1 MHLFLRGHWTHFSH
15 SLPLQAFDDEKAAQI
30 KAAEDKDMCLRFV
43 GVVNLKEKKAAVELR
58 EYPKTVCASRPL
70 LLR

>member
-1 MHLFLRGHWTHFSH
+1 
-15 SLPLQAFDDEKAAQI
+15 
-30 KAAEDKDMCLRFV
+30 MCLRFV